1 MAQGTN
7 VIDRIDRLLQAR
19 HQDKGSSW
27 YLAGPVFLDAD
38 QLLNVIAD
46 DSVSS
51 SENTSS
57 SPGLSIPLNRYNP
70 QAAHPPLTVNRR
82 SSSASDSATPVSSGY
97 RFSYLSTAATHFDP
111 DETNVFWSS
120 RGGLGKALRSRIL
133 EWGGTVPNRGSSD
146 SKENISKEMRSLSYR
161 VEPRNVTI
169 NRGSFGDD
177 DALFV
182 LSHWKRIRSFCNW
195 QFVQIRLPGVATTLM
210 LGAAIK
216 AALET
221 LRERR
226 RRLL

>member
-1 MAQGTN
+1 MSLTASMD
-7 VIDRIDRLLQAR
+7 VRCIPPHAIVVVFQAR

-70 QAAHPPLTVNRR
+70 QTAHPPLTVNRR

-97 RFSYLSTAATHFDP
+97 RFSYLTAATHLDP

-120 RGGLGKALRSRIL
+120 KSSTGLSR
-133 EWGGTVPNRGSSD
+133 R
-146 SKENISKEMRSLSYR
+146 
-161 VEPRNVTI
+161 
-169 NRGSFGDD
+169 
-177 DALFV
+177 
-182 LSHWKRIRSFCNW
+182 
-195 QFVQIRLPGVATTLM
+195 
-210 LGAAIK
+210 
-216 AALET
+216 
-221 LRERR
+221 
-226 RRLL
+226 